1 MYDSCFQIIDKGEKT
16 MSIME
21 VRIGQENQKN
31 AVLAPGLF
39 YCVTRKTALE
49 ASQFTYLSG
58 LQFTQ
63 REKEKERQKE
73 RYGDGAERECVCVCV
88 CVCVCYIINIFFFLD
103 QSSLI

>member
-1 MYDSCFQIIDKGEKT
+1 MYDSCFQLIDKGEKT
-16 MSIME
+16 VSIME
-21 VRIGQENQKN
+21 VRIRWENQKN
-31 AVLAPGLF
+31 TVLAPGLF
-39 YCVTRKTALE
+39 YCVTRKTAFTG
-49 ASQFTYLSG
+49 QFTYLSG

-88 CVCVCYIINIFFFLD
+88 CVCLCYIINIFFLLD